1 MYIKRTIKGT
11 EYKFPLTTSELIE
24 AYLVQRRLNRRDD
37 VVNHIDD
44 YDEIKELSPVELNK
58 ATENITDRYEKYLDN
73 NDEWATHLNNAFKDV
88 IEEGL

>member
-11 EYKFPLTTSELIE
+11 EYKFPLTTNELIK

-58 ATENITDRYEKYLDN
+58 AIENVTDRYEKYLDN
-73 NDEWATHLNNAFKDV
+73 NDEWAAHLNNAFKDV